1 MALQTKSCNYIKIY
15 YKQNMRN
22 YDYLIVGSGLFTI
35 NQICFKSFSNFE
47 FTK

>member
-1 MALQTKSCNYIKIY
+1 MTKK
-15 YKQNMRN
+15 

-47 FTK
+47 FIK